1 MEANSNDN
9 RLRVLVV
16 DDEETITEFVAMGLS
31 YEGFVV
37 DVAADGVSALE
48 IARRSR
54 PSLAILDI
62 MLPGM
67 DGFELCRRLRAS
79 SDIAIIMLTARGD
92 VDDRVMGLDSGA
104 DDYIPK
110 PFKFK
115 ELLAR
120 IRAVLRRRNI
130 QLDQTLRFGD
140 IVLNRDTR
148 EVLRAE
154 QKVEL
159 TPREFELLEMFIAH
173 PRQVFTR
180 ETMLNRIWGYEYT
193 GDTNVIDVHIRYLRE
208 KLGDGDHKLIQ
219 TVRGVGYVLR

>member
-1 MEANSNDN
+1 METNDRNN

-16 DDEETITEFVAMGLS
+16 DDEETISEFLAMGLS

-37 DVAADGVSALE
+37 DVAADGATALE
-48 IARRSR
+48 IARRTR
-54 PSLAILDI
+54 PGLAILDI

-79 SDIAIIMLTARGD
+79 SDIAIIMLTARGE
-92 VDDRVMGLDSGA
+92 VDDRVTGLDSGA
-104 DDYIPK
+104 DDYVAK

-115 ELLAR
+115 ELMAR

-130 QLDQTLRFGD
+130 QLNQVLRFGD
-140 IVLNRDTR
+140 VSLNRDTR
-148 EVLRAE
+148 EVERAGRRI
-154 QKVEL
+154 EL
-159 TPREFELLEMFIAH
+159 TPREFELLELFIAH

-193 GDTNVIDVHIRYLRE
+193 GDTNVIDVHISYLRE
-208 KLGDGDHKLIQ
+208 KLGDHDHMLVQ

>member
-1 MEANSNDN
+1 MQETED

-16 DDEETITEFVAMGLS
+16 DDEETISEFLAMGLS
-31 YEGFVV
+31 YEGFSVE
-37 DVAADGVSALE
+37 VAADGPSALE
-48 IARRSR
+48 IARRVK

-67 DGFELCRRLRAS
+67 DGFELCRRLRAI
-79 SDIAIIMLTARGD
+79 SDVAIIMLTARGE
-92 VDDRVMGLDSGA
+92 VDDRVTGLDSGA
-104 DDYIPK
+104 DDYMPK

-130 QLDQTLRFGD
+130 QLNQTLSFAD
-140 IVLNRDTR
+140 VTLNRDTR
-148 EVLRAE
+148 AVQRGGRT
-154 QKVEL
+154 VEL
-159 TPREFELLEMFIAH
+159 TPREFDLLELFLAH

-208 KLGDGDHKLIQ
+208 KLGDSEHTLIQ

>member
-1 MEANSNDN
+1 METNDRNN

-16 DDEETITEFVAMGLS
+16 DDEETISEFLAMGLS

-37 DVAADGVSALE
+37 DVAADGATALE
-48 IARRSR
+48 IARRTR
-54 PSLAILDI
+54 PGLAILDI

-79 SDIAIIMLTARGD
+79 SDIAIIMLTARGE
-92 VDDRVMGLDSGA
+92 VDDRVTGLDSGA
-104 DDYIPK
+104 DDYVAK
-110 PFKFK
+110 PYKFK
-115 ELLAR
+115 ELMAR

-130 QLDQTLRFGD
+130 QLNQVLRFGD
-140 IVLNRDTR
+140 VSLNRDTR
-148 EVLRAE
+148 EVERAGRRI
-154 QKVEL
+154 EL
-159 TPREFELLEMFIAH
+159 TPREFELLELFIAH

-193 GDTNVIDVHIRYLRE
+193 GDTNVIDVHISYLRE
-208 KLGDGDHKLIQ
+208 KLGDHDHMLVQ